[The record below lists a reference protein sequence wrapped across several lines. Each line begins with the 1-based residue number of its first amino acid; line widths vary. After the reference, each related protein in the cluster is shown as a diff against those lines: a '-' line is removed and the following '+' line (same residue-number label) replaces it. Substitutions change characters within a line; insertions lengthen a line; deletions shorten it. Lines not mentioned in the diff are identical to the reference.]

1 MSDTKHFYNLGGS
14 NYYQNYTQ
22 SARIQ
27 SFLNNHPQINSTIK
41 YSKPIF
47 PLNIAT
53 STDYL
58 IELTYTLNNN
68 NSITFNGIIPKKNF
82 QINGIDIFPYDNN
95 YTVDYTYNKNNGSI
109 QFTINNFNNVSCKV
123 QINGTLKLA
132 STTHYVYYYYNYLT
146 N

>member
-1 MSDTKHFYNLGGS
+1 MSDTKHFYNLGS

-27 SFLNNHPQINSTIK
+27 SFLNNHPQINSTVK
-41 YSKPIF
+41 YSNPITR
-47 PLNIAT
+47 LNIAT

-58 IELTYTLNNN
+58 IQLTNTLNDN
-68 NSITFNGIIPKKNF
+68 NSITFSGTIPKKNY
-82 QINGIDIFPYDNN
+82 QINGIDIFPNNDN

-109 QFTINNFNNVSCKV
+109 QFTINNFNNVSCKI

-132 STTHYVYYYYNYLT
+132 STTHNVYYYYNYLT

>member
-1 MSDTKHFYNLGGS
+1 MSDTKHFYNLGS
-14 NYYQNYTQ
+14 NYNQNYRQ
-22 SARIQ
+22 STRIQ

-41 YSKPIF
+41 YSNPIT

-58 IELTYTLNNN
+58 IELTYTLNDN
-68 NSITFNGIIPKKNF
+68 NSITFNGKIPKKNY
-82 QINGIDIFPYDNN
+82 QINSINIFPNNDN

-109 QFTINNFNNVSCKV
+109 QFTINNFNNVSCKI

-132 STTHYVYYYYNYLT
+132 STTHNVYYYYNYLT